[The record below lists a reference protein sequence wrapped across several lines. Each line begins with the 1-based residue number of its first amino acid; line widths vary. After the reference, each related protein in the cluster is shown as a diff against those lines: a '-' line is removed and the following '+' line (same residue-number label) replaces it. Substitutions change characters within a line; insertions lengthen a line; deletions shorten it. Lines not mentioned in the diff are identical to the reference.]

1 MRTTGEAN
9 LSDDVDVRSNRIA
22 PGRVPATARLG
33 TTVMERAASSP
44 SSPLPDDARGRFESS
59 LGTDLSEVRVHTGEE
74 SAEAARSIGAKAYTI
89 GNDIHF
95 GRGQYA
101 PADPFGV
108 HLLAHEVAHTVQQS
122 GGSPEP
128 RAKLELTT
136 TGDAVEQAAD
146 AAADR
151 MVAGASARLDGA
163 SRSIARE
170 PDAAAAPAPAPTP
183 MVSCDG
189 PDYWSMKQDA
199 DASAPLVQ
207 AFVAADGEQYGV
219 AAAYGIDLDDPAKAV
234 ALLKPAPAAGVAAP
248 AQGPTN
254 AERDRNVMNVARGQM
269 TTNFGQLRIAMDGL
283 SAARRKQQNTPSPM
297 GQAPD
302 RAPDSTPNDVEQA
315 WDLIVSFMSMG
326 LDAGLAQ
333 FALTLAGTDV
343 AKNAVMAAAAQLTQ
357 LTDQVDRCVVQIDD
371 MVARWQ
377 LDANIDV
384 QHASQAVAITMQSF
398 EQSFTTYRQCLQ
410 TYLEDVTATLAPGPA
425 ANPAAPA
432 QGSTMSAADKSS
444 VDQYMQT
451 GQWTPP
457 AAGGAAPTAAPPAA
471 APSAAQGV
479 SAMYQAIVKA
489 NEAYQVAKVAV
500 IAGQLAPGRLP
511 YWRNILVPLG
521 TPVLDAPDSGQPGAM
536 VGDMYVFVKGSTE
549 YLFRDKAEEVA
560 RLSAE
565 VDNVGRV
572 YESGPKVERRA
583 AAWAAAMQ
591 SAAGLR

>member
-1 MRTTGEAN
+1 M
-9 LSDDVDVRSNRIA
+9 D
-22 PGRVPATARLG
+22 
-33 TTVMERAASSP
+33 RAASSP
-44 SSPLPDDARGRFESS
+44 GAPLPNDVRTRFETS
-59 LGTDLSEVRVHTGEE
+59 LSADLSEVRLHTGDE
-74 SAEAARSIGAKAYTI
+74 SAAAARSVGAKAYTI

-95 GRGQYA
+95 ARGQYA

-128 RAKLELTT
+128 RAKLEVTSA
-136 TGDAVEQAAD
+136 GDAVEQAAD

-151 MVAGASARLDGA
+151 MLAGAPARLDGA

-170 PDAAAAPAPAPTP
+170 PDAGAAPAPTP

-234 ALLKPAPAAGVAAP
+234 ALLKPAPAAGGAAP

-302 RAPDSTPNDVEQA
+302 RAADSTPNDVEQA

-357 LTDQVDRCVVQIDD
+357 LTDQVDRCVDQIDD

-384 QHASQAVAITMQSF
+384 QHASQAVSITMASF

-410 TYLEDVTATLAPGPA
+410 TYLADVTATLAPGPSA
-425 ANPAAPA
+425 DQAPPA

-457 AAGGAAPTAAPPAA
+457 AAGGAAPAAAAPPAA
-471 APSAAQGV
+471 ASAAQGV

-489 NEAYQVAKVAV
+489 NEAYQIAKVAV

-549 YLFRDKAEEVA
+549 YVFRDRAEEVA
-560 RLSAE
+560 RVSTE

-572 YESGPKVERRA
+572 YEGGPKVERRA